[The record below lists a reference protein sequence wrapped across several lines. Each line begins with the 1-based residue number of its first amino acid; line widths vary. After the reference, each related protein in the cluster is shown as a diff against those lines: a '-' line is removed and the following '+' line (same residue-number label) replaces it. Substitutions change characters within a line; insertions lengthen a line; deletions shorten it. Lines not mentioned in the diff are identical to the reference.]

1 MEQKIRSILNGA
13 ADISE
18 DTHERIYNSLIEL
31 TRFID
36 LSGNIYEN
44 LPLSYQSLDE
54 NGRFLAVNKNWLE
67 YLGYKRGEVI
77 GRNFSDFIA
86 SEYKTSFQKH
96 FSYLKLNGKIM
107 NCEFQMIRKDGTKMY
122 VSYNGRIEC
131 DKNKKF
137 IRTHCIFHDI
147 SKTNVAKKQ
156 SENEKYNLLRAERDL
171 RENKNIYKELVDS
184 SPVSLIITD
193 FKGKIYYCNRVT
205 EVLLNLKKEEII
217 GKTLDYFKNFDDS
230 ERKQL
235 KNLSEE
241 LYKKGTTFRFEFD
254 FTDYL
259 GEAIYFESVIAAL
272 DLEDN
277 RYMQIISQDITKRKI
292 MEIKLESTKNILN
305 ELNEE
310 LRFSNREL
318 EAFIDSASHDLRAPL
333 RRIESFSKVL
343 LDDYSD
349 QISGKGRKI
358 LRRIVNGTEQ
368 MKEMLISLLNL
379 SHINKNK
386 VKRELINLSHL
397 VNMIMSILH
406 DLDPDRSVTV
416 HIQKDVFTNGDK
428 HLLHILL
435 RNLLENSWK
444 FTKTSIN
451 AVIEFGMEI
460 SGNKK
465 IYFVKDNGIGF
476 NMNEADKLFQVFR
489 RLHSTND
496 YKGFGIG
503 LATAKRIIK
512 RHGGKIWAESEKNVG
527 TTIYFTL

>member
-1 MEQKIRSILNGA
+1 
-13 ADISE
+13 
-18 DTHERIYNSLIEL
+18 
-31 TRFID
+31 
-36 LSGNIYEN
+36 
-44 LPLSYQSLDE
+44 
-54 NGRFLAVNKNWLE
+54 
-67 YLGYKRGEVI
+67 
-77 GRNFSDFIA
+77 
-86 SEYKTSFQKH
+86 
-96 FSYLKLNGKIM
+96 
-107 NCEFQMIRKDGTKMY
+107 
-122 VSYNGRIEC
+122 
-131 DKNKKF
+131 
-137 IRTHCIFHDI
+137 
-147 SKTNVAKKQ
+147 
-156 SENEKYNLLRAERDL
+156 
-171 RENKNIYKELVDS
+171 
-184 SPVSLIITD
+184 
-193 FKGKIYYCNRVT
+193 
-205 EVLLNLKKEEII
+205 
-217 GKTLDYFKNFDDS
+217 
-230 ERKQL
+230 
-235 KNLSEE
+235 
-241 LYKKGTTFRFEFD
+241 
-254 FTDYL
+254 
-259 GEAIYFESVIAAL
+259 
-272 DLEDN
+272 
-277 RYMQIISQDITKRKI
+277 
-292 MEIKLESTKNILN
+292 
-305 ELNEE
+305 
-310 LRFSNREL
+310 
-318 EAFIDSASHDLRAPL
+318 
-333 RRIESFSKVL
+333 
-343 LDDYSD
+343 
-349 QISGKGRKI
+349 
-358 LRRIVNGTEQ
+358 